1 MVDQACSPIRP
12 APASIPTTSKKR
24 AMVEQTPVQ
33 SKKKIKP
40 SDDLISV
47 KDIASPKPP
56 AMSQTSYPQMSATK
70 AVAPVNFSFGMRNS
84 QVIMEPSYVKEFREC
99 ESVYLIP

>member
-24 AMVEQTPVQ
+24 AMVLKTPEQ

-40 SDDLISV
+40 SDDMISV
-47 KDIASPKPP
+47 GDI
-56 AMSQTSYPQMSATK
+56 
-70 AVAPVNFSFGMRNS
+70 
-84 QVIMEPSYVKEFREC
+84 PSHF
-99 ESVYLIP
+99 P

>member
-24 AMVEQTPVQ
+24 AMVLQTPEQ

-40 SDDLISV
+40 SDDMISV
-47 KDIASPKPP
+47 RDIPSHLPQM
-56 AMSQTSYPQMSATK
+56 MSQNNQEQISVSKIA
-70 AVAPVNFSFGMRNS
+70 APVNFSFGIRNS
-84 QVIMEPSYVKEFREC
+84 
-99 ESVYLIP
+99 